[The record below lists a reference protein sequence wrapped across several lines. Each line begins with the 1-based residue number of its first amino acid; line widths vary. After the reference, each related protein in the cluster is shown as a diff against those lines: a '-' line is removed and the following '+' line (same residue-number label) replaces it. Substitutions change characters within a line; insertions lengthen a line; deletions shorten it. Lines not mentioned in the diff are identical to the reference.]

1 VLDLKGEGEERER
14 RGILQ
19 VSQTLVEEM
28 KYQTQVLVQS
38 PVVQVMLVLGQLYT
52 LLMYQK

>member
-1 VLDLKGEGEERER
+1 
-14 RGILQ
+14 
-19 VSQTLVEEM
+19 M

-52 LLMYQK
+52 LLK

>member
-1 VLDLKGEGEERER
+1 MMAQDL
-14 RGILQ
+14 IVQ
-19 VSQTLVEEM
+19 QA
-28 KYQTQVLVQS
+28 QVLVQS

>member
-1 VLDLKGEGEERER
+1 
-14 RGILQ
+14 
-19 VSQTLVEEM
+19 M